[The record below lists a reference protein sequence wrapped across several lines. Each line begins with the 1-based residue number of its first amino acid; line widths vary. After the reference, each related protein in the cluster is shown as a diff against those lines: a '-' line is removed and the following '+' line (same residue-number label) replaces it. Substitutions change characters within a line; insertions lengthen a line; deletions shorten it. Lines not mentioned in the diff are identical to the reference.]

1 MSRIGNKTIQLEVGV
16 SVNINPDNFVE
27 VKGPKGTISRHF
39 SQEMTIKVEDN
50 HLLVARP
57 SDAIRHKA
65 LHGTTRALLN
75 NMVHGVTEG
84 FLKVLEIQGT
94 GYRAS
99 LSGNKLVINAGYSHP
114 VELIVPEGLKVVV
127 PSPTAIEVSG
137 VDYQAVGQFA
147 AEIRSIRKP
156 EPYLGKG
163 IRYKGE
169 AVRRKE
175 GKKAK

>member
-1 MSRIGNKTIQLEVGV
+1 MSRIGNKIIQLEAGV

-39 SQEMTIKVEDN
+39 SQEMTIKIEDN
-50 HLLVARP
+50 HLLVTRP
-57 SDAIRHKA
+57 SDVIRHKA
-65 LHGTTRALLN
+65 LHGTTRAILN

-99 LSGNKLVINAGYSHP
+99 LSGNKLVVNAGYSHP
-114 VELIVPEGLKVVV
+114 VELIIPEGLKVVL
-127 PSPTAIEVSG
+127 PSPTAIEIHGIDS
-137 VDYQAVGQFA
+137 QAVGQFA